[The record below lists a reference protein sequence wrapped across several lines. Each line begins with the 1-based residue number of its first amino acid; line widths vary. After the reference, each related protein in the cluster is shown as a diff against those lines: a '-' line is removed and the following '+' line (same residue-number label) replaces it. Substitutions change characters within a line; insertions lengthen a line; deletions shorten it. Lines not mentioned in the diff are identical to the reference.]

1 VNADYTILIR
11 LVFIF
16 VVLINWTGF
25 AQSPILITLSNSP
38 GQVIPGGH
46 FTLFFDVKSS
56 VTLPDPVQESI
67 VLPEKWTLL
76 SQRKPEKISGQKEL
90 RYFFVIGTP
99 SECSSGEFPVDF
111 KFSAGGNQ
119 VSKSILISIRE
130 VRKVEIF
137 VVSQPEFVKEGDTL
151 RVEYLIQNSGN
162 RREKLA
168 LKTGRG
174 KIENQP
180 DSLILEPNTKNKVTV
195 TQIIPFTENNAW
207 QSSSDLTVALTG
219 TESPVYQVVNI
230 PVFSSQVKK
239 IDRYFRFPVE
249 VGGGYLSYT
258 YGGRHM
264 YAYQYTV
271 NGRGFVDQKE
281 KHYVDFI
288 ARGPNQFVFPAI
300 GNYDQYSLDYQ
311 YRKETFIS
319 LGDYVLQLNNLMEFG
334 RFGRGAKLEQ
344 QFKKIGY
351 TVFYQ
356 KARFYFNQKESA
368 GGKFIY
374 KIGESS
380 NLAVSYMSKN
390 VVLRGVE
397 FWSKLAGLSGT
408 IRTKDMQLETEVA
421 SGRAREKTDYG
432 AFVRMQMTK
441 NWLSLSGNL
450 IYAGKNFYGFYNNSL
465 LINSNIGF
473 NINRK
478 ITLGLNGNFSDVNP
492 SLDANLYSVSPKDR
506 SYMTFLSYQ
515 LNAKNR
521 FFIFYAIQEREDR
534 QQPSQFHYSE
544 NFGNISYNLYQE
556 KFTLFY
562 QGRYGFSRNELIA
575 DNTGKRESFSNLAQ
589 PSFRVFPWIW
599 LGGYLEHQHTS
610 KFSNANVIQDLF
622 FYGGNARI
630 SLKRNLFASFLYRN
644 NYAPDELYEKRS
656 YMDASVL
663 LDLKRHRFTLTGG
676 RSFIPNIRNSDQNT
690 LFFSL
695 KYALKLNVPLSRKRN
710 IGTVKGR
717 LMGSGFPK
725 QGNLIQL
732 GNHKF
737 LTDST
742 GMFSFEGVAPDRY
755 YLSINQNE
763 SKNDGVV
770 PNVRMPMFV
779 DVKADSLKIIEIP
792 FTRTGSITGKVEFMK
807 PNQTGLSSIL
817 GQRPTV
823 LIKLANETTSFLTE
837 LNDKDEFSFKE
848 MKPGNWTL
856 SAIIPGNQDRF
867 VIDDNQKQ
875 FDIEI
880 DKTMKAVFKIR
891 PNEKRIH
898 FSEKSFDLS
907 IKK

>member
-1 VNADYTILIR
+1 MINLKGFSQSQIL
-11 LVFIF
+11 L
-16 VVLINWTGF
+16 
-25 AQSPILITLSNSP
+25 SLSNSP
-38 GQVIPGGH
+38 GKVIPGGYV
-46 FTLFFDVKSS
+46 TLFFDVKSS
-56 VTLPDPVQESI
+56 TPFSTPIEEFI

-76 SQRKPEKISGQKEL
+76 SERKPEIVPGQKDL

-99 SECSSGEFPVDF
+99 SECSAGEFQVDF
-111 KFSAGGNQ
+111 KFSANGQ
-119 VSKSILISIRE
+119 QLSKSVSISIQE

-151 RVEYLIQNSGN
+151 HIEYLIQNSGN
-162 RREKLA
+162 ITEKIA
-168 LKTGRG
+168 LRTDRG
-174 KIENQP
+174 KIENQG
-180 DSLILEPNTKNKVTV
+180 DSIILIPNAKTKVMV
-195 TQIIPFTENNAW
+195 SQIIPFTENNAW
-207 QSSSDLTVALTG
+207 QTSSELTAVLAG
-219 TESPVYQVVNI
+219 EKSPVYQVTAI
-230 PVFSSQVKK
+230 PVFSSKVKK
-239 IDRYFRFPVE
+239 IDRYFRFPIE
-249 VGGGYLSYT
+249 IGGGYLSYT
-258 YGGRHM
+258 YGGKHM

-281 KHYVDFI
+281 KHFVDFV

-300 GNYDQYSLDYQ
+300 GSYDQYSLDYQ
-311 YRKETFIS
+311 YKRNTFIS

-334 RFGRGAKLEQ
+334 RFGRGAKLQQ
-344 QFKKIGY
+344 QFRKIGY

-374 KIGESS
+374 KISESS
-380 NLAVSYMSKN
+380 NIAVNYMSKN
-390 VVLRGVE
+390 VVQRDSE
-397 FWSKLAGLSGT
+397 FWSKLVGISSV
-408 IRTKDMQLETEVA
+408 IRTKNFQLETEVA
-421 SGRAREKTDYG
+421 RGFAREKTDYG
-432 AFVRMQMTK
+432 AYIRMQMTK
-441 NWLSLSGNL
+441 SWLSLSGNL

-465 LINSNIGF
+465 LINSNVGF
-473 NINRK
+473 NITKK

-506 SYMTFLSYQ
+506 SYMAFLSYQ
-515 LNAKNR
+515 LNAKHR
-521 FFIFYAIQEREDR
+521 FFVFYAIQEREDR
-534 QQPSQFHYSE
+534 QRPSQFHYSE

-562 QGRYGFSRNELIA
+562 QGRYGFSRNELIP

-589 PSFRVFPWIW
+589 PSFRIFSWIW
-599 LGGYLEHQHTS
+599 IGSYLEHQHTS

-630 SLKRNLFASFLYRN
+630 NLKRNLFATFLYRN

-676 RSFIPNIRNSDQNT
+676 RSFIPNMSNSDQNT

-695 KYALKLNVPLSRKRN
+695 RYALKLNVPLHRKRN
-710 IGTVKGR
+710 IGTVRGR
-717 LMGSGFPK
+717 LIGSGFLK

-732 GNHKF
+732 GSHKF

-742 GMFSFEGVAPDRY
+742 GVFAFEGVVPDRY

-763 SKNDGVV
+763 SKHDGVV
-770 PNVRMPMFV
+770 PNVKMPMFV
-779 DVKADSLKIIEIP
+779 DVKADSLKILEIP
-792 FTRTGSITGKVEFMK
+792 FTRTGGITGKVEFMK
-807 PNQTGLSSIL
+807 PNRSGLSSFL
-817 GQRPTV
+817 VQRPTV
-823 LIKLANETTSFLTE
+823 LIKLANETTNFMTE

-867 VIDDNQKQ
+867 VIEENQKQ
-875 FDIEI
+875 FEIAI
-880 DKTMKAVFKIR
+880 DKTMTVVFKIR